1 MVARHG
7 KMNTFMVAA
16 FAIAASAIAAA
27 ANATKTLTLPVGATM
42 ELIYVSPGAFTMG
55 SPSSEAGRFDD
66 ETQHQVTLTKGFW
79 LGKYEVTQRQWRS
92 VMGNNPSRFKGDDRP
107 VETVSWDDCQK
118 FIQKV
123 NARLKCGARLPTEA
137 EWEYACRAGTTM
149 IKCRGKYIVAGSGV
163 RGWACTDSYYTVAD
177 HPLGP
182 YSSPRLLNPKGNLT
196 WGSQIP
202 NFFTDGK
209 TVYALCDRMFIGDDG
224 RRVKDLEASSYH
236 ILPLQLDPA
245 TGEARLLFGELSP

>member
-55 SPSSEAGRFDD
+55 SPSSEAGRFND

-92 VMGNNPSRFKGDDRP
+92 VMGNNPSRFKGEDRP

-123 NARLKCGARLPTEA
+123 NARLKCGARFPSEA
-137 EWEYACRAGTTM
+137 EWEYACRAGATT
-149 IKCRGKYIVAGSGV
+149 A
-163 RGWACTDSYYTVAD
+163 
-177 HPLGP
+177 
-182 YSSPRLLNPKGNLT
+182 YSWGNVLNGDKANCNGHFPCGTAVKGTCNE
-196 WGSQIP
+196 Q
-202 NFFTDGK
+202 
-209 TVYALCDRMFIGDDG
+209 
-224 RRVKDLEASSYH
+224 
-236 ILPLQLDPA
+236 QLDPA
-245 TGEARLLFGELSP
+245 TEEARLLFGGLSP